1 MRAIGLH
8 QSLPITNPESLQ
20 DLQLPKPSE
29 LGARDLL
36 VHVHAVSVNPVD
48 VKIRGGANPEVLP
61 APRILGWDASGVV
74 TAVGPEVSHFKVGDE
89 VFYAGDLTRPGTNSE
104 FHQVDERIV
113 GPKPTSMSHAQAA
126 ALPLTSIT
134 AYESLFHRLGID
146 HDGANKGQSI
156 LIIGGSGGV
165 PSMAIQMAKS
175 AGLTVIATG
184 SRQASIDW
192 VTDLGADHVVNH
204 RQDMISQVRALGF
217 EHTNYVAI
225 FNDMSHWDE
234 AAELVAPQGGIVC
247 IDDTDLPMNMHSL
260 KMKSASLHWELMFTR
275 AMFQTPD
282 MDAQHQLLTQ
292 VSEAVDAGSL
302 RGTLARTLQPLNA
315 ATLRQAHELVETG
328 STTGKVVVAGPWKD

>member
-20 DLQLPKPSE
+20 DVELPSPQD
-29 LGARDLL
+29 LGPRDLL

-48 VKIRGGANPEVLP
+48 VKIRGGANPEPLP

-74 TAVGPEVSHFKVGDE
+74 TAVGSEVTHFKVGDA
-89 VFYAGDLTRPGTNSE
+89 VFYAGDLMRPGTNSE

-113 GPKPTSMSHAQAA
+113 GPKPASMTHAQAA

-146 HDGANKGQSI
+146 HDGKNKGESI

-165 PSMAIQMAKS
+165 PSMAIQMAKA

-184 SRQASIDW
+184 SRKASVDW
-192 VTDLGADHVVNH
+192 VTGLGADHVVNH
-204 RQDMISQVRALGF
+204 REDMVSQVRALGIQ
-217 EHTNYVAI
+217 HTTYVAI

-247 IDDTDLPMNMHSL
+247 IDDTDLPMNMEPL

-275 AMFQTPD
+275 AMFKTTD
-282 MDAQHQLLTQ
+282 MDAQRQLLTQ
-292 VSEAVDAGSL
+292 VSQAVDAGGL
-302 RGTLARTLQPLNA
+302 RGTLGQTLQPLNA
-315 ATLRQAHELVETG
+315 ATLRQAHQLVETG
-328 STTGKVVVAGPWKD
+328 STTGKVVVAGPWTD